1 MREGIQIGFQGDV
14 ILSILDL
21 PVFPKILKTSI
32 FMLTGVKISSH
43 NVFLVEQQW

>member
-14 ILSILDL
+14 LLSIHNL
-21 PVFPKILKTSI
+21 PVFPNISKTFI
-32 FMLTGVKISSH
+32 FMLTGVKFSSH